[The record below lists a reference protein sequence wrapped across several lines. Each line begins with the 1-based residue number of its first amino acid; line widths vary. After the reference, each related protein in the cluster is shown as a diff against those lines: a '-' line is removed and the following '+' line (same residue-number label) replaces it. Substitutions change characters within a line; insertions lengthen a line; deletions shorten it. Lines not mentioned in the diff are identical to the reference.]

1 VEVTLP
7 DGHTATYEVI
17 GSGSEP
23 LLSFV
28 GGPGLSAKL
37 MRPDAQLF
45 AEHFTCYLI
54 DPHGSGGSTPPRD
67 ETAYDPVG
75 HARFYDEVRRALDLG
90 PVNVHGVSFG
100 GTVAL
105 TYAALFPE
113 VTSRCI
119 AVSAFAVGEEL
130 DEEEGG
136 DAAAEMEAALARHA
150 DTDWYPEA
158 RKVWDEW
165 TPRALAAT
173 DPSEVSDMLDTIWP
187 LYAAYPDRPDVRK
200 ALDEARALLEV
211 DLRAMKVWESG
222 LYQRG
227 DLRPLL
233 PRIECPTLV
242 ICWALDLIGGPAQ
255 SRQIAPRVPGANLLV
270 LPDCGHMP
278 ALEQPQSYRDAVLD
292 WCAAHPPKL

>member
-7 DGHTATYEVI
+7 DGRTATYEVI
-17 GSGSEP
+17 GSGEP

-28 GGPGLSAKL
+28 GGPGLSAKF

-45 AEHFTCYLI
+45 AERFTCYLI

-113 VTSRCI
+113 VATRCI
-119 AVSAFAVGEEL
+119 AVSAFAVGEGL

-150 DTDWYPEA
+150 DADWYPEA
-158 RKVWDEW
+158 REIWDAW

-173 DPSEVSDMLDTIWP
+173 DPVEVSDMLATVWP

-200 ALDEARALLEV
+200 ALDEARTMLEV
-211 DLRAMKVWESG
+211 DLRAVKVWESG

-242 ICWALDLIGGPAQ
+242 ICGALDLIGGPAQ
-255 SRQIAPRVPGANLLV
+255 SRQIAPRVPAAELLV

-278 ALEQPQSYRDAVLD
+278 ALEQPQSYRDAVLE
-292 WCAAHPPKL
+292 WCAAHPAKL

>member
-1 VEVTLP
+1 MEVALP
-7 DGHTATYEVI
+7 NGRVATYEVI
-17 GSGSEP
+17 GSGGEP

-37 MRPDAQLF
+37 MRPDAELF
-45 AEHFTCYLI
+45 AERFTCYLI
-54 DPHGSGGSTPPRD
+54 DPHGSGGSTPPQD

-105 TYAALFPE
+105 TYAALFSE

-150 DTDWYPEA
+150 DRYPEA
-158 RKVWDEW
+158 REVWDEW

-173 DPSEVSDMLDTIWP
+173 DPSEVSECSPRSGRCTPPIP
-187 LYAAYPDRPDVRK
+187 IVPTCAT

-242 ICWALDLIGGPAQ
+242 VCGALDLIGGPAQ
-255 SRQIAPRVPGANLLV
+255 SRQIAPQVPGANLLV

-292 WCAAHPPKL
+292 WCAAHPAKL

>member
-1 VEVTLP
+1 MEVTLP
-7 DGHTATYEVI
+7 DGRIATYEVI
-17 GSGSEP
+17 GTGSEP

-45 AEHFTCYLI
+45 AERFTCYLI

-90 PVNVHGVSFG
+90 LVNVHGVSFG

-105 TYAALFPE
+105 TYAALFSE

-150 DTDWYPEA
+150 DGYPEA
-158 RKVWDEW
+158 REVWDEW

-173 DPSEVSDMLDTIWP
+173 DPSEVSDMLATIWP
-187 LYAAYPDRPDVRK
+187 LYAAYPDPPDVRNGPRRSPRF
-200 ALDEARALLEV
+200 AR
-211 DLRAMKVWESG
+211 S
-222 LYQRG
+222 
-227 DLRPLL
+227 
-233 PRIECPTLV
+233 
-242 ICWALDLIGGPAQ
+242 GPA
-255 SRQIAPRVPGANLLV
+255 
-270 LPDCGHMP
+270 
-278 ALEQPQSYRDAVLD
+278 
-292 WCAAHPPKL
+292 